1 MFSIDVEASKRCASD
16 LELVADTLEKVR
28 GALASASVEGA
39 MAGSAGL
46 RVQQS
51 IQRASDVA
59 QVYGRGAA
67 SLSVALS
74 QIADTYTKAE
84 SGAIERYKSI
94 TSNQTN
100 NVTVN
105 SVDEAVDYVNGAEPP
120 VAYDAD

>member
-1 MFSIDVEASKRCASD
+1 M
-16 LELVADTLEKVR
+16 VADLLKPIADLLGR
-28 GALASASVEGA
+28 I
-39 MAGSAGL
+39 AGL
-46 RVQQS
+46 
-51 IQRASDVA
+51 
-59 QVYGRGAA
+59 
-67 SLSVALS
+67 
-74 QIADTYTKAE
+74 IADASNGFSGLISKAE